1 MHLNSSHQN
10 DNRRA
15 SVIVARGLVQI
26 VLVLFLS
33 FTSIFIVKHV
43 NFSTLFTNENIK
55 TKISPSTLQRNPD
68 SDIKKISWLAPDI
81 EEVSDSQ
88 ILYGRELVMH
98 TSKYFGPNGK
108 LETFSNGMNCQNCH
122 LEAGTKVFGN
132 NYAIVAS
139 TYPKFR
145 PRSGQ
150 VESIEKRVRDCFE
163 RSLNG
168 KSPAD
173 SSKEMQA
180 IVSYIKWVGKEVTQ
194 EKKPAGSGIFDLPV
208 LDRAADPEKGKIV
221 FSMKCA
227 SCHGANGEGVP
238 NSDFT
243 EYTYPPLFGKH
254 SYNSGAGL
262 FRLSR
267 LAGYVKMNMPQ
278 GVTYLSPQLTDEEA
292 WDVAAFINTQSR
304 PSLDIKKDW
313 PDISKKPFDHPFGPY
328 ADQFSELQHK
338 LGPFEPIKKAAK
350 K

>member
-1 MHLNSSHQN
+1 
-10 DNRRA
+10 
-15 SVIVARGLVQI
+15 
-26 VLVLFLS
+26 
-33 FTSIFIVKHV
+33 
-43 NFSTLFTNENIK
+43 
-55 TKISPSTLQRNPD
+55 
-68 SDIKKISWLAPDI
+68 
-81 EEVSDSQ
+81 
-88 ILYGRELVMH
+88 
-98 TSKYFGPNGK
+98 
-108 LETFSNGMNCQNCH
+108 MNCQNCH

-132 NYAIVAS
+132 NYSMVAS

-150 VESIEKRVRDCFE
+150 IESVEKRVRDCFE

-168 KSPAD
+168 KAPSD

-180 IVSYIKWVGKEVTQ
+180 MVAYIKWVGSEVT
-194 EKKPAGSGIFDLPV
+194 EKNKPDGTGIYDLPV
-208 LDRAADPEKGKIV
+208 LERATDPEKGKIV
-221 FSMKCA
+221 FATKCV

-238 NSDFT
+238 NSNFS
-243 EYTYPPLFGKH
+243 EYTFPPLFGKH

-304 PSLDIKKDW
+304 PGMNIQNDW

-328 ADQFSELQHK
+328 ADAFAEQQHK
-338 LGPFEPIKKAAK
+338 FGPFEPIKKAAK
-350 K
+350 R